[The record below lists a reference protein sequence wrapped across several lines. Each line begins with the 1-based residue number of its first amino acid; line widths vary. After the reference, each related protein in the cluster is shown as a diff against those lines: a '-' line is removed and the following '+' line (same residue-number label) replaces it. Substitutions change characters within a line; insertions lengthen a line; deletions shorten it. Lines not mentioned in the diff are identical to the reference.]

1 VVTVRLRVL
10 AALGAAAA
18 LTLSGCTSGG
28 SEPHST
34 AASSSSTD
42 SAGPGTSTPAAPATV
57 APVSLTPGEQRV
69 MAAHQ
74 TLTTSLFTLTSA
86 SAGVR
91 TASNLSTQRQAL
103 ADALAAG
110 RAALARER
118 ASAFGGVRD
127 CTSVRGNAAAT
138 WSAAARARS
147 AVAAQSSG
155 TARMRASLGPLQ
167 AAAARVGS
175 DLAALRSAVAAE
187 AHPPTVIS
195 TTEVQQALAAAST
208 LRSTTL
214 ADAAA
219 TDAKGTAA
227 LGTAAQMSGSASTIA
242 SKAC

>member
-18 LTLSGCTSGG
+18 LALSGCTSGG
-28 SEPHST
+28 SGPHPT

-42 SAGPGTSTPAAPATV
+42 SAGPGTSTSTSPATV
-57 APVSLTPGEQRV
+57 APVSLTPGQQRV
-69 MAAHQ
+69 MAANK

-175 DLAALRSAVAAE
+175 DLAALRNAVAAE